1 MAEVKDVP
9 NQSRFEIHLDG
20 RRVGVLDYY
29 VNGDTVTMPHT
40 EVDPAYG
47 GRGLG
52 GELVKGALDEVRS
65 RGLRVRPACSFV
77 QHYIFEHPE
86 YADLVEAAR

>member
-9 NQSRFEIHLDG
+9 GQSRFEIHLDG

-29 VNGDTVTMPHT
+29 VSGDTVTMPHT

-52 GELVKGALDEVRS
+52 GELVKNALDDVRS
-65 RGLRVRPACSFV
+65 RGRRVRPACSFV
-77 QHYIFEHPE
+77 RHYILEHPE
-86 YADLVEAAR
+86 YADLVEGAR

>member
-1 MAEVKDVP
+1 MAEVIDVRD
-9 NQSRFEIHLDG
+9 QSRFEVHLDG
-20 RRVGVLDYY
+20 RQVGVLDYY
-29 VNGDTVTMPHT
+29 VSGGIVTMPHT

-52 GELVKGALDEVRS
+52 GELVKSALDDVRS

-77 QHYIFEHPE
+77 RHYICEHPE
-86 YADLVEAAR
+86 YADLLEERR